1 MSSDFV
7 PAHLESCLLEKMAK
21 FRDDFLEALLLPV
34 YLMCKRTYRKK
45 EKHKET
51 EFPLQHCF
59 DMEMCHQHASDYR
72 KQKQKHNLTH
82 IHTYTQFL
90 KALFSPVKVFNI
102 QKVCIYIKI

>member
-1 MSSDFV
+1 M

-21 FRDDFLEALLLPV
+21 FRDDFLETLLLPV
-34 YLMCKRTYRKK
+34 HLMCKRTYRKK

-59 DMEMCHQHASDYR
+59 DMEMCHQYASDYR

-82 IHTYTQFL
+82 TQFL
-90 KALFSPVKVFNI
+90 KALFFPVKVFNI
-102 QKVCIYIKI
+102 QKVHIYKN

>member
-82 IHTYTQFL
+82 IHTV
-90 KALFSPVKVFNI
+90 S
-102 QKVCIYIKI
+102 